1 MISRRHFAVTGIFAI
16 AVVLTLGS
24 APARAVGPAEFIR
37 DMGQEAIDSLTGRD
51 VSRAERE
58 KRFRRIL
65 KRAFDMRAIA
75 RFTLGRYWRIA
86 SKKERLE
93 YVELF
98 EDFIVQSYAI
108 RFKDYNG
115 ESFQVGKV
123 HEVGKRDL
131 LVVSEIA
138 RPRGPP
144 IRVNW
149 RVRGSNSYR
158 IVDVVIEGISMGI
171 TQRDEFASVIR
182 NHGGKV
188 EGLLDA
194 LRKKTGRN

>member
-1 MISRRHFAVTGIFAI
+1 MRFKELGHIHVKDMISRRHFAVTGIFAI

-58 KRFRRIL
+58 NRFRRIL

-75 RFTLGRYWRIA
+75 RFTL
-86 SKKERLE
+86 
-93 YVELF
+93 
-98 EDFIVQSYAI
+98 I
-108 RFKDYNG
+108 RFKDYNA

-182 NHGGKV
+182 NSGGKI

-194 LRKKTGRN
+194 LRKKTGRE